1 MKAEIVMVGTELL
14 LGQIVDTNA
23 AFIGQTL
30 MEHGINL
37 YQKTTI
43 GDNPERIKLA
53 LGNALDRADVVLT
66 SGGLGPT
73 EDDLTRESIA
83 ELLGRPLEFRQ
94 DLYDTLTAFFARF
107 NRPMTDNN
115 KRQAYAPAGAIA
127 IPNPN
132 GTAPGLIVEDP
143 RGTII
148 CMPGVPRELKAM
160 LVDAAIPF
168 IKRRFGVNGVIH
180 YRVLKVSGVGESRI
194 DSLIGDL
201 ILSEQN
207 PTVGVL
213 ASPDVVRVRIAAR
226 ADSVDEANRMIDI
239 VDAKVRER
247 LPNMILGIDDDT
259 IESVLNR
266 LLAKRGWKLAIA
278 DAATGGLIAHRLT
291 AMGHS
296 AVAGALVQNPGA
308 SGLSLM
314 DMTRE
319 SMLYFATDCALGLA
333 PHPDTG
339 RTLGCFLSPS
349 DTLEWD
355 LSVPADH
362 PQNQLR
368 ASIIAMEH
376 MRRYLVGRPVSV
388 L

>member
-1 MKAEIVMVGTELL
+1 MKSEIVMIGTELL

-23 AFIGQTL
+23 SYLGQTL

-37 YQKTTI
+37 FQKTTV

-53 LGNALDRADVVLT
+53 LGNALDRSDVVLT

-73 EDDLTRESIA
+73 EDDITRECIA

-94 DLYDTLTAFFARF
+94 DLFDTLAAFFTRF

-115 KRQAYAPAGAIA
+115 RRQAYAPQGAVA

-148 CMPGVPRELKAM
+148 CMPGVPVELKAM
-160 LVDAAIPF
+160 TVDSVIPY
-168 IKRRFGVNGVIH
+168 IKRRFGVQGVIH
-180 YRVLKVSGVGESRI
+180 YRVLKVSGIGESRI
-194 DSLIGDL
+194 DSMIGDL

-213 ASPDVVRVRIAAR
+213 ASPDVVRIRITAR
-226 ADSVDEANRMIDI
+226 AGSVDEANRMIDI

-247 LPNMILGIDDDT
+247 LPNMVLGTDQDT
-259 IESVLNR
+259 LEAVVNR
-266 LLAKRGWKLAIA
+266 LLHENRRKVAIA
-278 DAATGGLIAHRLT
+278 DAATGGLISHRLM
-291 AMGHS
+291 AAG
-296 AVAGALVQNPGA
+296 ACPLVGALVRDRLP
-308 SGLSLM
+308 SGMSLV
-314 DMTRE
+314 DMTRDC
-319 SMLYFATDCALGLA
+319 MLYFASDCALGLA
-333 PHPDTG
+333 PHPESG
-339 RTLGCFLSPS
+339 RTLGCFLSPP

-355 LSVPADH
+355 LSVPASN

-376 MRRYLVGRPVSV
+376 VRRYLVGRPVSV